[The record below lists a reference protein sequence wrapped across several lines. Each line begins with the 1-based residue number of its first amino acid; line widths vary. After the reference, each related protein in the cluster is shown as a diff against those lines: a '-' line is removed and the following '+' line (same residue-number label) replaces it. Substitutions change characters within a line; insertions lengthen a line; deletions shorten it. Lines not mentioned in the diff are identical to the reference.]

1 MSYLEIKIKQKC
13 YMGSEHISIKKD
25 NFGICS
31 LNSNGFVFV
40 KKEFKRSKRT
50 LKVEYIKTVAT
61 PWEFTTLQFP
71 MKLANFRSR
80 R

>member
-1 MSYLEIKIKQKC
+1 MS
-13 YMGSEHISIKKD
+13 SEHIPIKKD
-25 NFGICS
+25 TFVNNFGICS
-31 LNSNGFVFV
+31 LQMGSCLFV
-40 KKEFKRSKRT
+40 KKQFKRSKDI
-50 LKVEYIKTVAT
+50 KVEYIKTVAT